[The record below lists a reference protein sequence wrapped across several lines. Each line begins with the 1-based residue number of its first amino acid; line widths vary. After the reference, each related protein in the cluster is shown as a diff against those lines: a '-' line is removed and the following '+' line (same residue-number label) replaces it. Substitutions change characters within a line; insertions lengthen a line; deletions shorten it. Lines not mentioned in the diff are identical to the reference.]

1 MEKTLGHRILSLRKE
16 KSLTQEELSELLG
29 VSAQAVSKWENDAAC
44 PDIMLLPKLAKILGV
59 TTDLLLSGEK
69 EQDTVFVPQAER
81 KSMEKMMLRVRVISS
96 DGHKVNINLPVA
108 LVKVIVENGI
118 SIGNFGIEADAA
130 QKIDFEKIFN
140 LIEQGVMGKLVEV
153 ESAAGD
159 TVEVFVE

>member
-1 MEKTLGHRILSLRKE
+1 
-16 KSLTQEELSELLG
+16 
-29 VSAQAVSKWENDAAC
+29 
-44 PDIMLLPKLAKILGV
+44 
-59 TTDLLLSGEK
+59 
-69 EQDTVFVPQAER
+69 
-81 KSMEKMMLRVRVISS
+81 MLRVRVISS
-96 DGHKVNINLPVA
+96 DGHKVNINLPAA

-153 ESAAGD
+153 ESSDGD